1 MMRYVFAPLLVL
13 MWSVGPALA
22 SPDQPEQVPVI
33 DMKPRLASL
42 LALDDGQGH
51 RVVVDPKDLDVAF
64 YGDAHDLWRL
74 QVFSSSAEG
83 DTSFEITALDFRAQN
98 RNTSVGYRDGAYR
111 MECEDVSRT
120 LTALPA
126 AAARAYLES
135 VTFHEHRWRRNALAL
150 YRDEYGVYYYVDRA
164 TGDDLDADNRVYVG
178 WRGQMLRAPMTLIAS
193 DSLGRVYSAAN
204 GARRLVQTRDQARYI
219 EGAVERVLY
228 ALDLTED
235 APFVYG
241 PFGVYGDAPQGTP
254 CDVLKPR

>member
-1 MMRYVFAPLLVL
+1 MNLCFFAVLL
-13 MWSVGPALA
+13 ALRGSAGSAHA

-33 DMKPRLASL
+33 DMKPRLAGL

-51 RVVVDPKDLDVAF
+51 RVVLDPKDLDVAF

-74 QVFSSSAEG
+74 QVFSSSSEG
-83 DTSFEITALDFRAQN
+83 ATAFEITALDFRARN
-98 RNTSVGYRDGAYR
+98 RNTSVAFRDGAYR
-111 MECEDVSRT
+111 MDCQDYSRP

-126 AAARAYLES
+126 ASARAYLDS

-150 YRDEYGVYYYVDRA
+150 FRDEYGVYYYVDRA

-204 GARRLVQTRDQARYI
+204 GARRLVQTGDQARYV

-254 CDVLKPR
+254 CDVLLPR